1 MIAVQAP
8 PGAER
13 PGSERAW
20 AHDEPVALTAA
31 EVPRHAVRLA
41 TIDPTT
47 DGVEVHPFGALPS
60 LLRAGDLVVVNDAAT
75 LPGSLCGETAAG
87 EGFEF
92 RLGAPLEGTQLV
104 GVAFGAG
111 DWRTRTEH
119 RAPPP
124 ALPIGALVRV
134 GSIRCRVVAHQGR
147 RLTLEAEQILD
158 ARGNAREVTPESL
171 WRATYASGRPIQ
183 YAHRP
188 EPLPLWAIQTAYAA
202 RPWAAEMPSAGRP
215 LTWDVLLALRRARIA
230 LATLTHAAGLGSIGD
245 AQSDRELPWPE
256 RYEVPVA
263 TAQAI
268 ARTRREGGRV
278 IAIGTT
284 VVRALEASAGRAGEG
299 LATLR
304 LDPSY
309 RPEVVD
315 GVVSGLHVP
324 GESHFELLRAFASQR
339 RLVRALQL
347 AARAGLSSHELGD
360 ACLIVP
366 RH

>member
-1 MIAVQAP
+1 MIESQHVSVAAGRRVSSAVVSTPSSLA
-8 PGAER
+8 
-13 PGSERAW
+13 
-20 AHDEPVALTAA
+20 AA

-41 TIDPTT
+41 AIDPTT
-47 DGVEVHPFGALPS
+47 DHVEVHSFGALPS

-124 ALPIGALVRV
+124 ALPIGAQVRV
-134 GSIRCRVVAHQGR
+134 GSLWCRVVARERR
-147 RLTLEAEQILD
+147 RLTLEVEELLEGAGQRRAVTAEVL
-158 ARGNAREVTPESL
+158 L
-171 WRATYASGRPIQ
+171 RATYAFGRPVQ
-183 YAHRP
+183 YAHRA
-188 EPLPLWAIQTAYAA
+188 ESLPLWAVQTAYAV

-215 LTWDVLLALRRARIA
+215 LTWEVLLALRRAKISI
-230 LATLTHAAGLGSIGD
+230 ATLTHAAGLGSIGD
-245 AQSDRELPWPE
+245 AESDRELPWPE
-256 RYEVPVA
+256 RYDLPEA
-263 TAQAI
+263 TSLALS
-268 ARTRREGGRV
+268 RTRREGGRV

-304 LDPSY
+304 LDASY
-309 RPEVVD
+309 RPQIVD

-324 GESHFELLRAFASQR
+324 GESHFELLRAFASQA
-339 RLVRALQL
+339 RLEHALQR
-347 AARAGLSSHELGD
+347 AASAGMSSHELGD